1 MSAGKGDSPRPV
13 NGDRYRRNYEAI
25 FLKEDSLSDIL
36 TKVREQF
43 PYPTWICRPCGVA
56 HGRSTDGR
64 LVATYHQGTCDICGE
79 SASVTEPRDFGH
91 LKKWPILPKNP

>member
-13 NGDRYRRNYEAI
+13 NGDRYRANYERI
-25 FLKEDSLSDIL
+25 FAKEDSLSDIL

-43 PYPTWICRPCGVA
+43 PYPDWICRPCGQA
-56 HGRSTDGR
+56 HGRGM
-64 LVATYHQGTCDICGE
+64 
-79 SASVTEPRDFGH
+79 SASHVSTWHEDLCGVCGKVTLVSEPRDFGH

>member
-25 FLKEDSLSDIL
+25 FLKEDLLSDIL
-36 TKVREQF
+36 TKVREEF
-43 PYPTWICRPCGVA
+43 PYPHWICAPCGQT
-56 HGRSTDGR
+56 HGRGMPAGHI
-64 LVATYHQGTCDICGE
+64 ATWHEGICDICRR
-79 SASVTEPRDFGH
+79 SASVSEPRDFGH